1 MGDAD
6 TESSKFAI
14 RKWYVINDQ
23 NNTDYGEGN
32 EDSTTVEFETKV
44 IKSNLCDY
52 SDAYI
57 LVTGNIT
64 STGGDAV
71 TRNAFKNYAPF
82 TKCTTHL
89 NDEHV
94 DNANDLEIIM
104 PMYKLIECRDNYS
117 DTSGRLWQFKRDE
130 SPVTNAVNPDNVS
143 TTNSTTFK
151 YKSSFFKSLEVDDNG
166 VFKDMKIAVPLKYLT
181 NLWRSLE
188 MPLINWKIHLELNC
202 GKDCVMSTIGDRKCK
217 TTNTKLYVPIVT
229 LSCKDNLKL
238 VKQLEEGFT
247 GI

>member
-1 MGDAD
+1 M
-6 TESSKFAI
+6 
-14 RKWYVINDQ
+14 NLQ
-23 NNTDYGEGN
+23 NLQQENGMLSMIKITDYGEGN
-32 EDSTTVEFETKV
+32 EDSATVKFETKV

-64 STGGDAV
+64 STSGDAD
-71 TRNAFKNYAPF
+71 TRDALKNCAQF
-82 TKCTTHL
+82 TKCITHL

-151 YKSSFFKSLEVDDNG
+151 YKSSFFKSLEDDDNG
-166 VFKDMKIAVPLKYLT
+166 ILKDMKIAVPLKYLS
-181 NLWRSLE
+181 NFWRPLE
-188 MPLINWKIHLELNC
+188 MSLINWKIHLELNC
-202 GKDCVMSTIGDRKCK
+202 GKDCVMSTINDKKCK
-217 TTNTKLYVPIVT
+217 TKNTKLYVPIVT

-238 VKQLEEGFT
+238 VKQLEEGFI